1 MFQTFY
7 LLILVKNRTISQI
20 AITTNIIGFVN
31 ISVAVSNIVG
41 IKLKTL
47 CNRSV
52 GVVVLII
59 FQVIYLTF

>member
-7 LLILVKNRTISQI
+7 LLILIKNQISIQI
-20 AITTNIIGFVN
+20 HITTDIIGFVS
-31 ISVAVSNIVG
+31 ISAAVSSVVG

-52 GVVVLII
+52 GVVVVII
-59 FQVIYLTF
+59 FQVIYLMF